1 MPTPEAQSRRTRIAL
16 AAASVAV
23 FLSLSAAGAAF
34 ITRFKVTNEARHN
47 NAVVWHG
54 VICSIEQAVVKSHT
68 ITHEKKLSSLRFY
81 DDLLVNYVKTAPCGL
96 VAKLDRR

>member
-16 AAASVAV
+16 AAASAAV
-23 FLSLSAAGAAF
+23 FLSLAAAGGALIA
-34 ITRFKVTNEARHN
+34 RFEATNQARHN

-54 VICSIEQAVVKSHT
+54 VVCSIEQAVIKSNDL
-68 ITHEKKLSSLRFY
+68 THEKKLKALRFY
-81 DDLLVNYVKTAPCGL
+81 DDLLVHYVKTAPCGL